1 MKCTGNCMQGRRPC
15 DCELEADHGEFV
27 SPIVKALENGLLWAI
42 FLVAVCGVTMLV
54 LDQGGFL

>member
-1 MKCTGNCMQGRRPC
+1 MQGRKPC